1 MNTPIINDFISDEPK
16 IFSVSEIN
24 RLVKKVLTDSFDSVW
39 IKGEISNFTKASSGH
54 WYFTI
59 KDNTSQ
65 VRCTMFRG
73 KNNLVNWDIKDG
85 DLVEIHCDIGLYEA
99 RGEYQLNV
107 NKIQKSGL
115 GELFEAFQ
123 LLKIKLEKEGLFDE
137 KNKKSIPESIKT
149 IGVISSES
157 GAVIKDI
164 ISTIN
169 RRNKYINIIIYP
181 TQVQGP
187 ASIENIIS
195 AIQSANIR
203 NEVDV
208 LIIARGG
215 GSIEDLWSF
224 NNERVV
230 RAIASSN
237 IATISAVGH
246 ETDFTIADFIA
257 DLRAPTPTAAAEMV
271 SRELSLFIENLT
283 SFQQNILQIMQNKFQ
298 EIYQQID
305 QYEKRL
311 LSPQE
316 KIKTQNILINNL
328 SKRIQTSMLRY
339 IESCQNKVE
348 SLEQSL
354 ILLNPNEI
362 LSRGYAIAF
371 NKNNKAI
378 TNVEDISLN
387 DKIKIKLHHGLVNT
401 SVTDKTNG

>member
-1 MNTPIINDFISDEPK
+1 LNTTIINDFISDEPK

-59 KDNTSQ
+59 KDKTSQ

-73 KNNLVNWDIKDG
+73 KNNFVNWDVKDG
-85 DLVEIHCDIGLYEA
+85 DLVEIQCDIGLYEA

-123 LLKIKLEKEGLFDE
+123 LLKTKLEKEGLFEE
-137 KNKKSIPESIKT
+137 KNKKSIPDNIKA
-149 IGVISSES
+149 IGVISSPS
-157 GAVIKDI
+157 GAVIKDV

-181 TQVQGP
+181 TQVQGS
-187 ASIENIIS
+187 ASLDNIIN
-195 AIQSANIR
+195 AIKIANTR
-203 NEVDV
+203 NEIDV
-208 LIIARGG
+208 LVVARGG

-224 NNERVV
+224 NDEGVA

-237 IATISAVGH
+237 IPTIAAIGH
-246 ETDFTIADFIA
+246 ETDFTIADFVA
-257 DLRAPTPTAAAEMV
+257 DLRAPTPTAAAEII
-271 SRELSLFIENLT
+271 SSELSLFFENLA
-283 SFQQNILQIMQNKFQ
+283 SFQQDLMQIMQNKFY
-298 EIYQQID
+298 EIYQKID
-305 QYEKRL
+305 QFEKRL

-316 KIKTQNILINNL
+316 KIKTQIILIENL
-328 SKRIQTSMLRY
+328 SKRIQTSMLRNLEMY
-339 IESCQNKVE
+339 QNKVE

-354 ILLNPNEI
+354 ILLNPNQI
-362 LSRGYAIAF
+362 LSRGYSIAF
-371 NKNNKAI
+371 NESNKAI
-378 TNVEDISLN
+378 TNVESVSLN
-387 DKIKIKLHHGLVNT
+387 DKIKIKLHHGLINT
-401 SVTDKTNG
+401 SVTNKINE

>member
-73 KNNLVNWDIKDG
+73 KNNFINWDVKDG

-123 LLKIKLEKEGLFDE
+123 LLKTKLEKEGLFDE
-137 KNKKSIPESIKT
+137 KNKKSIPDSIKT

-169 RRNKYINIIIYP
+169 RRNRYINIIIYP

-195 AIQSANIR
+195 AIQSANRR

-224 NNERVV
+224 NDEKVV

-257 DLRAPTPTAAAEMV
+257 DLRAPTPTAAAEIV
-271 SRELSLFIENLT
+271 SSELSLFFENLA
-283 SFQQNILQIMQNKFQ
+283 SFQQDLFQIMQNKFH
-298 EIYQQID
+298 EMYQIID

-316 KIKTQNILINNL
+316 KIKTQNILIENL

-339 IESCQNKVE
+339 LEMYQNKVE

-371 NKNNKAI
+371 SESNKAI

-387 DKIKIKLHHGLVNT
+387 DKIKIKLHHGQVNT

>member
-1 MNTPIINDFISDEPK
+1 LNTPIINDFISDEPK

-39 IKGEISNFTKASSGH
+39 IKGEISNFIKASSGH

-73 KNNLVNWDIKDG
+73 KNNFVNWDVKDG
-85 DLVEIHCDIGLYEA
+85 DLVEIYCHIGLYEA

-123 LLKIKLEKEGLFDE
+123 LLKTKLEKEGLFDE
-137 KNKKSIPESIKT
+137 KNKRSIPAYVKK

-181 TQVQGP
+181 TQVQGSK
-187 ASIENIIS
+187 SIENIIS

-224 NNERVV
+224 NDERVG

-271 SRELSLFIENLT
+271 SSELSIFFENLA
-283 SFQQNILQIMQNKFQ
+283 SFQQDLFQMMQNKFQ
-298 EIYQQID
+298 LICQQID

-311 LSPQE
+311 LSPHE
-316 KIKTQNILINNL
+316 KIKTQNILIDNL

-339 IESCQNKVE
+339 LESYQNKVE

-371 NKNNKAI
+371 NENNKAI

-401 SVTDKTNG
+401 SVTDKTNE

>member
-24 RLVKKVLTDSFDSVW
+24 RLVKKVLIDSFDSVW
-39 IKGEISNFTKASSGH
+39 IKGEISNFTMASSGH

-65 VRCTMFRG
+65 ARCTMFRG
-73 KNNLVNWDIKDG
+73 KNNFVNWDVKDG
-85 DLVEIHCDIGLYEA
+85 DLVEIHCDIGLYEVK
-99 RGEYQLNV
+99 GEYQLNV

-123 LLKIKLEKEGLFDE
+123 LLKTKLEKEGLFEE
-137 KNKKSIPESIKT
+137 KNKKSIPDNIKS
-149 IGVISSES
+149 IGVISSKS

-169 RRNKYINIIIYP
+169 RRNRYINIIIYP

-187 ASIENIIS
+187 SSLDSIIN
-195 AIQSANIR
+195 AIEIANTR

-208 LIIARGG
+208 LVVARGG

-224 NNERVV
+224 NDERVV
-230 RAIASSN
+230 RAIAVSN
-237 IATISAVGH
+237 IPTISAIGH
-246 ETDFTIADFIA
+246 ETDFTIADFVA
-257 DLRAPTPTAAAEMV
+257 DLRAPTPTAAAEII
-271 SRELSLFIENLT
+271 SSELSLFFENLA
-283 SFQQNILQIMQNKFQ
+283 SFQQDLFQIMQNKLY
-298 EIYQQID
+298 EIYQKID

-316 KIKTQNILINNL
+316 KIKTQNILIDNF

-339 IESCQNKVE
+339 LEMYQNKVE

-362 LSRGYAIAF
+362 LSRGYSIAF
-371 NKNNKAI
+371 DENNKAI
-378 TNVEDISLN
+378 TKEENVSLN
-387 DKIKIKLHHGLVNT
+387 DKVKIKLHHGLLNT
-401 SVTDKTNG
+401 LVTNKKNE

>member
-39 IKGEISNFTKASSGH
+39 IKGEISNFIKASSGH

-73 KNNLVNWDIKDG
+73 KNNYVNWDVKDG

-123 LLKIKLEKEGLFDE
+123 LLKTKLEKEGLFDE
-137 KNKKSIPESIKT
+137 KNKKSIPAYIKT

-169 RRNKYINIIIYP
+169 RRNRYINIIIYP

-187 ASIENIIS
+187 ASIENIINV
-195 AIQSANIR
+195 IQAANIR

-224 NNERVV
+224 NDEKVV

-271 SRELSLFIENLT
+271 SRELSLFFENLT
-283 SFQQNILQIMQNKFQ
+283 SFQQDLFQIMQNKFQ

-316 KIKTQNILINNL
+316 KIKTQNILIDNL

-339 IESCQNKVE
+339 LESYQNKVE

-371 NKNNKAI
+371 NEKNKAI
-378 TNVEDISLN
+378 TNVENISLD
-387 DKIKIKLHHGLVNT
+387 DKIKIKLHHGLVTT

>member
-1 MNTPIINDFISDEPK
+1 LNTPIINDFISDEPK

-401 SVTDKTNG
+401 SVTDKING

>member
-73 KNNLVNWDIKDG
+73 KNNFVNWDVKDG
-85 DLVEIHCDIGLYEA
+85 DFVEIHCDIGLYEA

-123 LLKIKLEKEGLFDE
+123 LLKTKLEKEGLFDE
-137 KNKKSIPESIKT
+137 KNKKSIPDSIKT

-169 RRNKYINIIIYP
+169 RRNRYINIIIYP

-224 NNERVV
+224 NDEKVV

-257 DLRAPTPTAAAEMV
+257 DLRAPTPTAAAEIV
-271 SRELSLFIENLT
+271 SSELSLFFENLA
-283 SFQQNILQIMQNKFQ
+283 SFQQDLFQIMQNKFH
-298 EIYQQID
+298 EMYQIID

-316 KIKTQNILINNL
+316 KIKTQNILIENL

-339 IESCQNKVE
+339 LEMYQNKVE

-354 ILLNPNEI
+354 ILLNPDEI

-371 NKNNKAI
+371 SENNKAI

-387 DKIKIKLHHGLVNT
+387 DKIKIKLHHGQVNT

>member
-73 KNNLVNWDIKDG
+73 KNNFVNWDVKDG
-85 DLVEIHCDIGLYEA
+85 DLVEIYCDIGLYEA

-123 LLKIKLEKEGLFDE
+123 LLKTKLEKEGLFDE
-137 KNKKSIPESIKT
+137 KNKKSIPDSIKT

-169 RRNKYINIIIYP
+169 RRNRYINIIIYP

-224 NNERVV
+224 NDEKVV

-257 DLRAPTPTAAAEMV
+257 DLRAPTPTAAAEIV
-271 SRELSLFIENLT
+271 SSELSLFFENLA
-283 SFQQNILQIMQNKFQ
+283 SFQQDLFQIMQNKFH
-298 EIYQQID
+298 EMYQIID

-316 KIKTQNILINNL
+316 KIKTQNILIENL

-339 IESCQNKVE
+339 LEMYQNKVE

-354 ILLNPNEI
+354 ILLNPDEI

-371 NKNNKAI
+371 SENNKAI

>member
-1 MNTPIINDFISDEPK
+1 
-16 IFSVSEIN
+16 
-24 RLVKKVLTDSFDSVW
+24 
-39 IKGEISNFTKASSGH
+39 
-54 WYFTI
+54 
-59 KDNTSQ
+59 
-65 VRCTMFRG
+65 MFRG
-73 KNNLVNWDIKDG
+73 KNNFVNWDVKDG

-123 LLKIKLEKEGLFDE
+123 LLKTKLEKEGLFDE
-137 KNKKSIPESIKT
+137 KNKKSIPDSIKT

-169 RRNKYINIIIYP
+169 RRNRYINIIIYP

-224 NNERVV
+224 NDEKVV

-271 SRELSLFIENLT
+271 SSELSLFFENLA
-283 SFQQNILQIMQNKFQ
+283 SFQQDLFQIMQNKFH
-298 EIYQQID
+298 EMYQIID

-316 KIKTQNILINNL
+316 KIKTQNILIENL

-339 IESCQNKVE
+339 LEMYQNKVE

-354 ILLNPNEI
+354 ILLNPDEI

-371 NKNNKAI
+371 SENNKAI

>member
-1 MNTPIINDFISDEPK
+1 LNTPIINDFISDEPK

-24 RLVKKVLTDSFDSVW
+24 RLVKKVLTDNFDSVW

-73 KNNLVNWDIKDG
+73 KNNFVNWDVKDG

-123 LLKIKLEKEGLFDE
+123 LLKTKLKKEGLFEE
-137 KNKKSIPESIKT
+137 KNKKSIPDNIKA
-149 IGVISSES
+149 IGVVSSES

-187 ASIENIIS
+187 ASLDNIIN
-195 AIQSANIR
+195 AIEIANTR

-208 LIIARGG
+208 LVVARGG

-224 NNERVV
+224 NDERVV

-237 IATISAVGH
+237 IATISAIGH
-246 ETDFTIADFIA
+246 ETDFTIADFVA
-257 DLRAPTPTAAAEMV
+257 DLRAPTPTAAAEII
-271 SRELSLFIENLT
+271 SSELSLFFENLA
-283 SFQQNILQIMQNKFQ
+283 SFQQDLFQIMQNKFY
-298 EIYQQID
+298 EIYQKID

-316 KIKTQNILINNL
+316 KIKTQNILIENF

-339 IESCQNKVE
+339 LEINQNKVE

-362 LSRGYAIAF
+362 LSRGYSIAF
-371 NKNNKAI
+371 NENNKAI
-378 TNVEDISLN
+378 TNVESVSLN
-387 DKIKIKLHHGLVNT
+387 DKIKIKLHHGLINT
-401 SVTDKTNG
+401 SVTNKTNE

>member
-24 RLVKKVLTDSFDSVW
+24 RLVKKVLTDSFNSVW

-73 KNNLVNWDIKDG
+73 KNNFVSWDVKDG

-107 NKIQKSGL
+107 NKIQKFGL

-123 LLKIKLEKEGLFDE
+123 LLRTKLEKEGLFDE
-137 KNKKSIPESIKT
+137 KNKKSVPAHVKT

-169 RRNKYINIIIYP
+169 RRNRYINIIIYP

-224 NNERVV
+224 NDEKVV

-271 SRELSLFIENLT
+271 SSELSLFFENLA
-283 SFQQNILQIMQNKFQ
+283 SFQQDLFQIMQNKFH
-298 EIYQQID
+298 EMYQIID

-316 KIKTQNILINNL
+316 KIKTQNILIENL

-339 IESCQNKVE
+339 LEMYQNKVE

-354 ILLNPNEI
+354 ILLNPDEI

-371 NKNNKAI
+371 SENNKAI
-378 TNVEDISLN
+378 TNVENISLN

-401 SVTDKTNG
+401 SVTDKTHG

>member
-1 MNTPIINDFISDEPK
+1 
-16 IFSVSEIN
+16 
-24 RLVKKVLTDSFDSVW
+24 
-39 IKGEISNFTKASSGH
+39 
-54 WYFTI
+54 
-59 KDNTSQ
+59 
-65 VRCTMFRG
+65 MFRG
-73 KNNLVNWDIKDG
+73 KNNFVNWDVKDG
-85 DLVEIHCDIGLYEA
+85 DLVEIHCDISLYEA

-123 LLKIKLEKEGLFDE
+123 LLKTKLEKEGLFDE
-137 KNKKSIPESIKT
+137 KNKKSIPDSIKT

-169 RRNKYINIIIYP
+169 RRNRYINIIIYP

-224 NNERVV
+224 NDEKVV

-257 DLRAPTPTAAAEMV
+257 DLRAPTPTAAAEIV
-271 SRELSLFIENLT
+271 SSELSLFFENLA
-283 SFQQNILQIMQNKFQ
+283 SFQQDLFQIMQNKFH
-298 EIYQQID
+298 EMYQIID

-316 KIKTQNILINNL
+316 KIKTQNILIENL

-339 IESCQNKVE
+339 LEMYQNKVE

-354 ILLNPNEI
+354 ILLNPDEI

-371 NKNNKAI
+371 SENNKAI

>member
-73 KNNLVNWDIKDG
+73 KNIFVNWDVKDG

-123 LLKIKLEKEGLFDE
+123 LLKTKLEKEGLFDE
-137 KNKKSIPESIKT
+137 KNKKSIPDSIKT

-169 RRNKYINIIIYP
+169 RRNRYINIIIYP

-224 NNERVV
+224 NDEKVV

-283 SFQQNILQIMQNKFQ
+283 SFQQNLFQIMQNKFQ

-316 KIKTQNILINNL
+316 KIKTQNILIDNL
-328 SKRIQTSMLRY
+328 SKRIKTSMLRNL
-339 IESCQNKVE
+339 ESYQNKVE

-387 DKIKIKLHHGLVNT
+387 DKIRIKLHHGLVNT

>member
-73 KNNLVNWDIKDG
+73 KNNFVNWDVKDG
-85 DLVEIHCDIGLYEA
+85 DRVEIHCDIGLYEA

-123 LLKIKLEKEGLFDE
+123 LLKTKLEKEGLFDE
-137 KNKKSIPESIKT
+137 KNKKNIPDSIKT
-149 IGVISSES
+149 VGVISSES

-169 RRNKYINIIIYP
+169 RRNRYINIIIYP

-224 NNERVV
+224 NDEKVV

-257 DLRAPTPTAAAEMV
+257 DLRAPTPTAAAEIV
-271 SRELSLFIENLT
+271 SSELSLFFENLA
-283 SFQQNILQIMQNKFQ
+283 SFQQDLFQIMQNKFH
-298 EIYQQID
+298 EMYQIID

-316 KIKTQNILINNL
+316 KIKTQNILIENL

-339 IESCQNKVE
+339 LEMYQNKVE

-371 NKNNKAI
+371 SESNKAI

-387 DKIKIKLHHGLVNT
+387 DKIKIKLHRGLVNT

>member
-1 MNTPIINDFISDEPK
+1 M
-16 IFSVSEIN
+16 
-24 RLVKKVLTDSFDSVW
+24 
-39 IKGEISNFTKASSGH
+39 
-54 WYFTI
+54 
-59 KDNTSQ
+59 
-65 VRCTMFRG
+65 
-73 KNNLVNWDIKDG
+73 
-85 DLVEIHCDIGLYEA
+85 
-99 RGEYQLNV
+99 
-107 NKIQKSGL
+107 
-115 GELFEAFQ
+115 
-123 LLKIKLEKEGLFDE
+123 
-137 KNKKSIPESIKT
+137 
-149 IGVISSES
+149 
-157 GAVIKDI
+157 IKDI

-224 NNERVV
+224 NDERVG

-271 SRELSLFIENLT
+271 SSELSIFFENLA
-283 SFQQNILQIMQNKFQ
+283 SFQQDLFQMMQNKFQ
-298 EIYQQID
+298 VICQQID

-311 LSPQE
+311 LSPHE
-316 KIKTQNILINNL
+316 KIKTQNILIDNL

-339 IESCQNKVE
+339 LESYQNKVE

-371 NKNNKAI
+371 NENNKAI

-401 SVTDKTNG
+401 SVTDKTNE

>member
-224 NNERVV
+224 NDERVV

-283 SFQQNILQIMQNKFQ
+283 SFQQDLFQIMQNKFQ

-316 KIKTQNILINNL
+316 KIKTQNILIDNL

-339 IESCQNKVE
+339 LESYQNKVE

-401 SVTDKTNG
+401 SVTEKTNG

>member
-257 DLRAPTPTAAAEMV
+257 DLRAPTPTAAAEMA

>member
-73 KNNLVNWDIKDG
+73 KNNFVNWDVKDG
-85 DLVEIHCDIGLYEA
+85 DLVEIHCDISLYEA

-123 LLKIKLEKEGLFDE
+123 LLKTKLEKEGLFDE
-137 KNKKSIPESIKT
+137 KNKKSIPDSIKT

-169 RRNKYINIIIYP
+169 RRNRYINIIIYP

-224 NNERVV
+224 NDEKVV

-283 SFQQNILQIMQNKFQ
+283 SFQQDLFQIMQNKFH

-316 KIKTQNILINNL
+316 KIKTQNILIDNL

-339 IESCQNKVE
+339 LEMYQNKVE

>member
-59 KDNTSQ
+59 KDNASQ

-73 KNNLVNWDIKDG
+73 KNNFVNWDVKDG
-85 DLVEIHCDIGLYEA
+85 DLVEIQCDIGLYEA

-123 LLKIKLEKEGLFDE
+123 LLKTKLEKEGLFEE
-137 KNKKSIPESIKT
+137 KNKKSIPDNIKA
-149 IGVISSES
+149 IGVISSPS
-157 GAVIKDI
+157 GAVIKDV

-181 TQVQGP
+181 TQVQGS
-187 ASIENIIS
+187 ASLDNIIN
-195 AIQSANIR
+195 AIKIANTR
-203 NEVDV
+203 NEIDV
-208 LIIARGG
+208 LVVARGG

-224 NNERVV
+224 NDEGVA

-237 IATISAVGH
+237 IPTIAAIGH
-246 ETDFTIADFIA
+246 ETDFTIADFVA
-257 DLRAPTPTAAAEMV
+257 DLRAPTPTAAAEII
-271 SRELSLFIENLT
+271 SSELSLFFENLA
-283 SFQQNILQIMQNKFQ
+283 SFQQDLMQIMQNKFY
-298 EIYQQID
+298 EIYQKID
-305 QYEKRL
+305 QFEKRL

-316 KIKTQNILINNL
+316 KIKTQIILIENL
-328 SKRIQTSMLRY
+328 SKRIQTSMLRNLEMY
-339 IESCQNKVE
+339 QNKVE

-354 ILLNPNEI
+354 ILLNPNQI
-362 LSRGYAIAF
+362 LSRGYSIAF
-371 NKNNKAI
+371 NESNKAI
-378 TNVEDISLN
+378 TNVESVSLN
-387 DKIKIKLHHGLVNT
+387 DKIKIKLHHGLINT
-401 SVTDKTNG
+401 SVTNKINE

>member
-73 KNNLVNWDIKDG
+73 KNNFVNWDVKDG

-123 LLKIKLEKEGLFDE
+123 LLKTKLEKEGLFDE
-137 KNKKSIPESIKT
+137 KNKRSIPAYVKT

-224 NNERVV
+224 NDERVG

-271 SRELSLFIENLT
+271 SSELSIFFENLA
-283 SFQQNILQIMQNKFQ
+283 SFQQDLFQMMQNKFQ
-298 EIYQQID
+298 VICQQID

-311 LSPQE
+311 LSPHE
-316 KIKTQNILINNL
+316 KIKTQNILIDNL

-339 IESCQNKVE
+339 LESYQNKVE

-371 NKNNKAI
+371 NENNKAI

-401 SVTDKTNG
+401 SVTDKTNE

>member
-73 KNNLVNWDIKDG
+73 KNNFVNWDVKDG

-123 LLKIKLEKEGLFDE
+123 LLKTKLEKEGLFDE
-137 KNKKSIPESIKT
+137 KNKRSIPTYIKT
-149 IGVISSES
+149 VGVISSES

-203 NEVDV
+203 NEAEV

-224 NNERVV
+224 NDERVG

-271 SRELSLFIENLT
+271 SSELSIFFENLA
-283 SFQQNILQIMQNKFQ
+283 SFQQDLFQMMQNKFQ
-298 EIYQQID
+298 VICQQID

-311 LSPQE
+311 LSPHE
-316 KIKTQNILINNL
+316 KIKTQNILIDNL

-339 IESCQNKVE
+339 LESYQNKVE

-371 NKNNKAI
+371 NENNKAI

-401 SVTDKTNG
+401 SVTDKTNE

>member
-1 MNTPIINDFISDEPK
+1 MNQVPSNDTEII
-16 IFSVSEIN
+16 SVSDVNNLAKGLLERDLSN
-24 RLVKKVLTDSFDSVW
+24 VW
-39 IKGEISNFTKASSGH
+39 IQGEISSFTAHGSGH

-73 KNNLVNWDIKDG
+73 KNNFVNWDIKDG

-123 LLKIKLEKEGLFDE
+123 LLKTKLEKEGLFDE
-137 KNKKSIPESIKT
+137 KNKKSIPDSIKT

-169 RRNKYINIIIYP
+169 RRNRYINIIIYP

-203 NEVDV
+203 SEVDV

-224 NNERVV
+224 NDERVV

-271 SRELSLFIENLT
+271 SSELSLFFENLA
-283 SFQQNILQIMQNKFQ
+283 SFQEDLFQIMQNKFH
-298 EIYQQID
+298 EIYQLID

-316 KIKTQNILINNL
+316 KIKTQNILIENL

-339 IESCQNKVE
+339 LEMYQNKVE

-354 ILLNPNEI
+354 ILLNPDEI

-371 NKNNKAI
+371 SENNKAI

-387 DKIKIKLHHGLVNT
+387 DKIKIKLHHGQVNT

>member
-24 RLVKKVLTDSFDSVW
+24 RLVKKVLTDNFDSVW

-73 KNNLVNWDIKDG
+73 KNNFVNWDVKDG

-123 LLKIKLEKEGLFDE
+123 LLKTKLKKEGLFEE
-137 KNKKSIPESIKT
+137 KNKKSIPDNIKA
-149 IGVISSES
+149 IGVVSSES

-187 ASIENIIS
+187 ASLDNIIN
-195 AIQSANIR
+195 AIEIANTR

-208 LIIARGG
+208 LVVARGG

-224 NNERVV
+224 NDERVV

-237 IATISAVGH
+237 IATISAIGH
-246 ETDFTIADFIA
+246 ETDFTIADFVA
-257 DLRAPTPTAAAEMV
+257 DLRAPTPTAAAEII
-271 SRELSLFIENLT
+271 SSELSLFFENLA
-283 SFQQNILQIMQNKFQ
+283 SFQQDLFQIMQNKFY
-298 EIYQQID
+298 EIYQKID

-316 KIKTQNILINNL
+316 KIKTQNILIENF

-339 IESCQNKVE
+339 LEINQNKVE

-362 LSRGYAIAF
+362 LSRGYSIAF
-371 NKNNKAI
+371 NENNKAI
-378 TNVEDISLN
+378 TNVESVSLN
-387 DKIKIKLHHGLVNT
+387 DKIKIKLHHGLINT
-401 SVTDKTNG
+401 SVTNKTNE

>member
-1 MNTPIINDFISDEPK
+1 LNTPIINDFISDEPK

-73 KNNLVNWDIKDG
+73 KNNFVNWDVKDG

-137 KNKKSIPESIKT
+137 KNKRSIPAYVKT
-149 IGVISSES
+149 VGVISSES

-203 NEVDV
+203 NEAEV

-224 NNERVV
+224 NDERVG

-271 SRELSLFIENLT
+271 SSELSIFFENLA
-283 SFQQNILQIMQNKFQ
+283 SFQQDLFQMMQNKFQ
-298 EIYQQID
+298 VICQQID

-311 LSPQE
+311 LSPHE
-316 KIKTQNILINNL
+316 KIKTQNILIDNL

-339 IESCQNKVE
+339 LESYQNKVE

-371 NKNNKAI
+371 NENNKAI

-401 SVTDKTNG
+401 SVTDKTNE

>member
-24 RLVKKVLTDSFDSVW
+24 RLVKKVLTDSFDSLW

-73 KNNLVNWDIKDG
+73 KNNFVNWDVKDG

-123 LLKIKLEKEGLFDE
+123 LLKSKLEKEGLFDE
-137 KNKKSIPESIKT
+137 KNKRSIPESIKT

-203 NEVDV
+203 NEAEV

-224 NNERVV
+224 NDERVG

-271 SRELSLFIENLT
+271 SSELSIFFENLA
-283 SFQQNILQIMQNKFQ
+283 SFQQDLFQMMQNKFQ
-298 EIYQQID
+298 VICQQID

-311 LSPQE
+311 LSPHE
-316 KIKTQNILINNL
+316 KIKTQNILIDNL

-339 IESCQNKVE
+339 LESYQNKVE

>member
-65 VRCTMFRG
+65 ARCTMFRG
-73 KNNLVNWDIKDG
+73 KNNFVNWDIKDG
-85 DLVEIHCDIGLYEA
+85 DLVEIHCDIGIYEA

-107 NKIQKSGL
+107 NKIQKFGL

-137 KNKKSIPESIKT
+137 KNKKTIPESIKT

-224 NNERVV
+224 NDERVV

-237 IATISAVGH
+237 IGTISAVGH

-283 SFQQNILQIMQNKFQ
+283 SFQQDLFQIMQNKFQ

-316 KIKTQNILINNL
+316 KIKTQNILIDNL

-339 IESCQNKVE
+339 LESYQNKVE

>member
-73 KNNLVNWDIKDG
+73 KNNFVNWDVKDG
-85 DLVEIHCDIGLYEA
+85 DLVEIHCDVGLYEA

-123 LLKIKLEKEGLFDE
+123 LLKTKLEKEGLFDE
-137 KNKKSIPESIKT
+137 KNKRSIPESIKT

-208 LIIARGG
+208 LIVARGG

-224 NNERVV
+224 NDERVG

-283 SFQQNILQIMQNKFQ
+283 SFQQDLFQIMQNKFQ

-316 KIKTQNILINNL
+316 KIKTQNILIDNL

-339 IESCQNKVE
+339 LESYQNKVE

-371 NKNNKAI
+371 NENNKAI

-401 SVTDKTNG
+401 SVTDKTNE

>member
-24 RLVKKVLTDSFDSVW
+24 RLVKKVLTDNFDSVW

-73 KNNLVNWDIKDG
+73 KNNFVNWDVKDG

-123 LLKIKLEKEGLFDE
+123 LLKTKLKKEGLFEE
-137 KNKKSIPESIKT
+137 KNKKSIPDNIKA
-149 IGVISSES
+149 IGVVSSES

-187 ASIENIIS
+187 ASLDNIIN
-195 AIQSANIR
+195 AIEIANTR

-208 LIIARGG
+208 LIVARGG

-224 NNERVV
+224 NDERVV

-237 IATISAVGH
+237 IATISAIGH
-246 ETDFTIADFIA
+246 ETDFTIADFVA
-257 DLRAPTPTAAAEMV
+257 DLRAPTPTAAAEII
-271 SRELSLFIENLT
+271 SSELSLFFENLA
-283 SFQQNILQIMQNKFQ
+283 SFQQDLFQIMQNKFY
-298 EIYQQID
+298 EIYQKID

-316 KIKTQNILINNL
+316 KIKTQNILIENF

-339 IESCQNKVE
+339 LKINQNKVE
-348 SLEQSL
+348 SLEHSL

-362 LSRGYAIAF
+362 LSRGYSIAF
-371 NKNNKAI
+371 NENNKAI
-378 TNVEDISLN
+378 TNVESVSLN
-387 DKIKIKLHHGLVNT
+387 DKIKIKLHHGLINT
-401 SVTDKTNG
+401 SVTNKINE

>member
-65 VRCTMFRG
+65 ARCTMFRG
-73 KNNLVNWDIKDG
+73 KNNFVNWDIKDG
-85 DLVEIHCDIGLYEA
+85 DLVEIHCDIGIYEA

-107 NKIQKSGL
+107 NKIQKFGL

-137 KNKKSIPESIKT
+137 KNKKTIPESIKT

-224 NNERVV
+224 NDERVV

-237 IATISAVGH
+237 IGTISAVGH

-283 SFQQNILQIMQNKFQ
+283 SFQQDLFQIMQNKFQ

-316 KIKTQNILINNL
+316 KIKTQNILIDNL

-339 IESCQNKVE
+339 LESYQNKVE

-354 ILLNPNEI
+354 ILLDPNEI

>member
-73 KNNLVNWDIKDG
+73 KNNFVNWDVKDG

-123 LLKIKLEKEGLFDE
+123 LLKTKLEKEGLFDE
-137 KNKKSIPESIKT
+137 KNKKSIPDSIKT

-169 RRNKYINIIIYP
+169 RRNRYINIIIYP

-224 NNERVV
+224 NDEKVV

-271 SRELSLFIENLT
+271 SRELSLFFENLA
-283 SFQQNILQIMQNKFQ
+283 SFQQDLFQIMQNKFH
-298 EIYQQID
+298 EMYQIID

-316 KIKTQNILINNL
+316 KIKTQNILIENL

-339 IESCQNKVE
+339 LEMYQNKVE

-371 NKNNKAI
+371 NEKNKAI
-378 TNVEDISLN
+378 TNVDNISL
-387 DKIKIKLHHGLVNT
+387 DDRIKIKLHHGLVTT

>member
-1 MNTPIINDFISDEPK
+1 MNTPIINDFISDSPK
-16 IFSVSEIN
+16 IFSVSEVN

-65 VRCTMFRG
+65 VRCTMFRS
-73 KNNLVNWDIKDG
+73 KNNFVNWEVKDG
-85 DLVEIHCDIGLYEA
+85 DLVEIHCDIGLYET

-123 LLKIKLEKEGLFDE
+123 LLKTKLEKEGLFDE
-137 KNKKSIPESIKT
+137 KNKKIIPESIKT

-164 ISTIN
+164 ITTIN
-169 RRNKYINIIIYP
+169 RRNRCINIIIYP

-187 ASIENIIS
+187 ASIENIIN
-195 AIQSANIR
+195 AIQAANIR

-224 NNERVV
+224 NDERVG

-237 IATISAVGH
+237 IATISAIGH

-271 SRELSLFIENLT
+271 SRELSLFFENLA
-283 SFQQNILQIMQNKFQ
+283 SFQQDLFQIMQNKTH
-298 EIYQQID
+298 EMYQQID

-311 LSPQE
+311 LSPHE
-316 KIKTQNILINNL
+316 KIKTQKILVDNL

-339 IESCQNKVE
+339 LESCQNKVE

-354 ILLNPNEI
+354 ILLNPDEI

-371 NKNNKAI
+371 NEKNKAI
-378 TNVEDISLN
+378 TNVEKISLN
-387 DKIKIKLHHGLVNT
+387 DKIKIKLHYGLVTT

>member
-1 MNTPIINDFISDEPK
+1 MNTTIINDFISDEPK

-59 KDNTSQ
+59 KDKTSQ

-73 KNNLVNWDIKDG
+73 KNNFVNWDVKDG
-85 DLVEIHCDIGLYEA
+85 DLVEIQCDIGLYEA

-123 LLKIKLEKEGLFDE
+123 LLKTKLEKEGLFEE
-137 KNKKSIPESIKT
+137 KNKKSIPDNIKA
-149 IGVISSES
+149 IGVISSPS
-157 GAVIKDI
+157 GAVIKDV

-181 TQVQGP
+181 TQVQGS
-187 ASIENIIS
+187 ASLDNIIN
-195 AIQSANIR
+195 AIKIANTR
-203 NEVDV
+203 NEIDV
-208 LIIARGG
+208 LVVARGG

-224 NNERVV
+224 NDEGVA

-237 IATISAVGH
+237 IPTIAAIGH
-246 ETDFTIADFIA
+246 ETDFTIADFVA
-257 DLRAPTPTAAAEMV
+257 DLRAPTPTAAAEII
-271 SRELSLFIENLT
+271 SSELSLFFENLA
-283 SFQQNILQIMQNKFQ
+283 SFQQDLMQIMQNKFY
-298 EIYQQID
+298 EIYQKID
-305 QYEKRL
+305 QFEKRL

-316 KIKTQNILINNL
+316 KIKTQIILIENL
-328 SKRIQTSMLRY
+328 SKRIQTSMLRNLEMY
-339 IESCQNKVE
+339 QNKVE

-354 ILLNPNEI
+354 ILLNPNQI
-362 LSRGYAIAF
+362 LSRGYSIAF
-371 NKNNKAI
+371 NESNKAI
-378 TNVEDISLN
+378 TNVESVSLN
-387 DKIKIKLHHGLVNT
+387 DKIKIKLHHGLINT
-401 SVTDKTNG
+401 SVTNKINE

>member
-73 KNNLVNWDIKDG
+73 KNNFVNWDVKDG

-123 LLKIKLEKEGLFDE
+123 LLKTKLEKEGLFDE
-137 KNKKSIPESIKT
+137 KNKRSIPAYVKT
-149 IGVISSES
+149 VGVISSES

-203 NEVDV
+203 NEAEV

-224 NNERVV
+224 NDERVG

-271 SRELSLFIENLT
+271 SSELSIFFENLA
-283 SFQQNILQIMQNKFQ
+283 SFQQDLFQMMQNKFQ
-298 EIYQQID
+298 VICQQID

-311 LSPQE
+311 LSPHE
-316 KIKTQNILINNL
+316 KIKTQNILIDNL

-339 IESCQNKVE
+339 LESYQNKVE

-371 NKNNKAI
+371 NENNKAI

-401 SVTDKTNG
+401 SVTDKTNE